1 MSDLESHLHAEA
13 RRRIDPVV
21 ENKRKRDRLII
32 RTSLLG
38 VAVNLVLAAAKALIG
53 FASNSIAVM
62 LDAVN
67 NLSDI
72 LSSVITIAGTR
83 LAGRTPDRE
92 HPLGHGRIEYLA
104 AVLVAGL
111 VIYAGVTSLVESI
124 RKIVRPEVPEYTPV
138 SLALLAMAV
147 AAKIVLGVV
156 VMKRGR
162 AAKSDALIASGEDA
176 FYDAVI
182 SASVLA
188 SALIFVWTGVSL
200 EAWVGVLIALIII
213 RAGLKVALHTLDDI
227 LGRRADENLSRKIRE
242 ILLEDGT
249 VRGAYDLM
257 LHNYGTD
264 RNYGSVNLEL
274 PDTLSLEEA
283 GKLCRRAEARVYGQ
297 TGVILTAVGIYPYN
311 TSDDRAAGIRDAV
324 MHKVL
329 SHDWVK
335 QVHGFQVDLE
345 EKNIRF
351 DAVIGFD
358 RNPEEGRAIL
368 TEDVQQLYPDF
379 TVSVTPDMDITD

>member
-1 MSDLESHLHAEA
+1 MSDLTGHPHAEA

-21 ENKRKRDRLII
+21 ENKKKRDRLII

-53 FASNSIAVM
+53 LLSHSIAVV

-83 LAGRTPDRE
+83 LAERSPDRE

-104 AVLVAGL
+104 AILVAGL

-124 RKIVRPEVPEYTPV
+124 KKIIHPVVPDYSAV
-138 SLALLAMAV
+138 SLVVLAMAV
-147 AAKIVLGVV
+147 VAKIVLGTFVK
-156 VMKRGR
+156 KRGK
-162 AAKSDALIASGEDA
+162 AANSDALVASGVDA
-176 FYDAVI
+176 LYDAI
-182 SASVLA
+182 LSASVLA
-188 SALIFVWTGVSL
+188 CALIFVWTGVSL
-200 EAWVGVLIALIII
+200 EAWVGVLIAVFII
-213 RAGLKVALHTLDDI
+213 RAGVKVALHTLDDI
-227 LGRRADENLSRKIRE
+227 LGRRADENVSREIRE
-242 ILLEDGT
+242 ILLEDRA

-257 LHNYGTD
+257 LHNYGPD
-264 RNYGSVNLEL
+264 KDYASVNLEL

-283 GKLCRRAEARVYGQ
+283 GKLCRRAEARVYEK

-324 MHKVL
+324 LQKVL

-368 TEDVQQLYPDF
+368 TEDAQILYPDF

>member
-1 MSDLESHLHAEA
+1 MSDLTGHPHAEA

-21 ENKRKRDRLII
+21 ENKRKRNRLVIK
-32 RTSLLG
+32 TSMLG
-38 VAVNLVLAAAKALIG
+38 VTVNLVLVLVKTLIG
-53 FASNSIAVM
+53 VASNSIAVV

-83 LAGRTPDRE
+83 LAERSPDRE

-104 AVLVAGL
+104 AILVSGL
-111 VIYAGVTSLVESI
+111 VIYAGVSSLVESI
-124 RKIVRPEVPEYTPV
+124 RKIIHPEVPEYRTI
-138 SLALLAMAV
+138 SLVLLA
-147 AAKIVLGVV
+147 LGVV
-156 VMKRGR
+156 AKILLGSYVKKQGR
-162 AAKSDALIASGEDA
+162 AAKSDALIASGVDA
-176 FYDAVI
+176 LYDAVL

-188 SALIFVWTGVSL
+188 CALFFVWTGISL
-200 EAWVGVLIALIII
+200 EAWVGVLIALFII

-227 LGRRADENLSRKIRE
+227 LGRRADENVSREIRKI
-242 ILLEDGT
+242 LLDEPE

-257 LHNYGTD
+257 LHNYGPD
-264 RNYGSVNLEL
+264 KDYASVNLEL

-283 GKLCRRAEARVYGQ
+283 GKLCRRAEARVYEQ

-311 TSDDRAAGIRDAV
+311 TTDDQAAGIRDAV
-324 MHKVL
+324 LEKVL

-345 EKNIRF
+345 EKTIRF

-358 RNPEEGRAIL
+358 RKPEESRAIL
-368 TEDVQQLYPDF
+368 AEDVQILYPEF
-379 TVSVTPDMDITD
+379 TVSVTPDIDITD

>member
-1 MSDLESHLHAEA
+1 MSDLESHPHAEA

-124 RKIVRPEVPEYTPV
+124 RKIIRPEVPEYTPV

-264 RNYGSVNLEL
+264 RNYGSVNL
-274 PDTLSLEEA
+274 
-283 GKLCRRAEARVYGQ
+283 
-297 TGVILTAVGIYPYN
+297 
-311 TSDDRAAGIRDAV
+311 
-324 MHKVL
+324 
-329 SHDWVK
+329 
-335 QVHGFQVDLE
+335 
-345 EKNIRF
+345 
-351 DAVIGFD
+351 
-358 RNPEEGRAIL
+358 
-368 TEDVQQLYPDF
+368 
-379 TVSVTPDMDITD
+379 